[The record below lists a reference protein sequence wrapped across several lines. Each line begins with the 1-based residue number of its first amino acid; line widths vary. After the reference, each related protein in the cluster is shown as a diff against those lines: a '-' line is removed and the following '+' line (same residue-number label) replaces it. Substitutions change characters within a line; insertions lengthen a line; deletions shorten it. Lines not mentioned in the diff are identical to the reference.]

1 MKSILLIGPLENK
14 KDPTKT
20 GGIVVLFND
29 LLSQFKLRN
38 IDFMVIDTNKANYPN
53 ILLALFTIYFKIIVL
68 SFKADHLSLHG
79 TAKDYIFIAPLVVM
93 LSKVQG
99 KTCSL
104 RKFAG
109 DFNKI
114 YNISNILK
122 KRLIEFSLKNSN
134 MNFFETRYLVDF
146 FAPFNTNTFWF
157 PNVRKNQASSDTRV
171 FQKKFVFIS
180 QLFAS
185 KGVDEILKASNLLPD
200 GYTVDLYGPLHD
212 TYTHTHNYFDDYR
225 ANYKSS
231 LKPNQVL
238 STLEQ
243 YDVLLLPTY
252 YPGEGYPGIVIEA
265 LSLGKPVIVTDLPSI
280 QEMVDENCAIFVKPK
295 NYEDIMHAILKFNT
309 DNYLSYS
316 QNALS
321 AFKQF
326 DSDIQTDHFIKSLG
340 LEKNRMNN

>member
-20 GGIVVLFND
+20 GGIVVLFKD

-38 IDFMVIDTNKANYPN
+38 IDFMVIDTNKANYLN
-53 ILLALFTIYFKIIVL
+53 ILLALFAIYFKIVFL
-68 SFKADHLSLHG
+68 SFKASHLSLHG

-93 LSKVQG
+93 LSKMQG
-99 KTCSL
+99 KKCSL

-114 YNISNILK
+114 YNTSNILK
-122 KRLIEFSLKNSN
+122 KKLIEVSLKNSN

-157 PNVRKNQASSDTRV
+157 PNVRKNQVSSNTRV

-185 KGVDEILKASNLLPD
+185 KGVDEILKASNLLSD
-200 GYTVDLYGPLHD
+200 EYTIDLYGPLHN
-212 TYTHTHNYFDDYR
+212 TYTHSYFDGYR
-225 ANYKSS
+225 ANYKGS
-231 LKPNQVL
+231 LKPDQVL
-238 STLEQ
+238 SILEQ

-252 YPGEGYPGIVIEA
+252 YPGEGYPGIIIEA
-265 LSLGKPVIVTDLPSI
+265 LSSGKPVIVTDLPSI

-295 NYEDIMHAILKFNT
+295 NTEDIIHAILKFNN

-326 DSDIQTDHFIKSLG
+326 DSDIQTDHFIKILG
-340 LEKNRMNN
+340 LKIKG